1 MKQSD
6 VFKGRGVALVA
17 SAAVL
22 ALAAGGSGAVAAS
35 LITSADIKDKAVKK
49 VDLAENSV
57 VSSKVKD
64 GTLKLKD
71 LGKKANDKINKGG
84 PAGPA
89 GPRGQTGAQGPA
101 GPQGPQGPAGTPGAG
116 PFPQTLWGPVIRNQQ
131 GAGQSAL
138 QTGPAP
144 VPMGTGSLKLVTT
157 GTSDLA
163 AFGDSVDFAGITLNS
178 ITSLSYSSYNPDATP
193 TDRPSL
199 RLEVNPHLVADD
211 SVGGV
216 FEFTTV
222 IYEPADGATGW
233 ATHSNS
239 MLTLVGSPPVLL
251 GRRSVVRRRRSAR
264 CPTDRK
270 PGREQRRRPR
280 GACDQQRRLFRP
292 RFWLASSHD
301 GGRQVR
307 VQHVHVRL
315 SDPTA
320 CSFTRPDAAEAAL
333 IAGLHLNPSD

>member
-1 MKQSD
+1 MEDPVKHSD

-157 GTSDLA
+157 GTADLA

-178 ITSLSYSSYNPDATP
+178 ITNLSYSSYNPDATP

-233 ATHSNS
+233 ATHSNIHADAGWFATGAAGTQIGCTQATKCTLPQ
-239 MLTLVGSPPVLL
+239 LTANLVGNSDGDPAAPAISSGVYFGL
-251 GRRSVVRRRRSAR
+251 GSGLPAA
-264 CPTDRK
+264 T
-270 PGREQRRRPR
+270 
-280 GACDQQRRLFRP
+280 
-292 RFWLASSHD
+292 
-301 GGRQVR
+301 
-307 VQHVHVRL
+307 
-315 SDPTA
+315 TA
-320 CSFTRPDAAEAAL
+320 VDKFVFNTYTFDFEPN
-333 IAGLHLNPSD
+333 GVFLHTS